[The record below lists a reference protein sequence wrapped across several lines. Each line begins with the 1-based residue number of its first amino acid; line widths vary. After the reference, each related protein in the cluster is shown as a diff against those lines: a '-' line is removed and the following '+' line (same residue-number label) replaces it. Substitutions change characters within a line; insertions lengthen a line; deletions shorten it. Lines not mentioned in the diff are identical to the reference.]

1 MIVGNSA
8 TPGNTPSKGNDDKDA
23 APNNDIGTESKIANT
38 AAIDSSNVHISSPTN
53 TSPNDANPKSLAD
66 YEKSVTDKEN
76 AMINTFS
83 NLIDNNLLPT
93 QQNQQQQQTQQLIH
107 HQIQENNLHSNMKT
121 NGKLLDFDPLSV
133 DDHHQNDI
141 IKAPISNGNGHTL
154 INNLD
159 NKM

>member
-1 MIVGNSA
+1 MIHLAGNSSA
-8 TPGNTPSKGNDDKDA
+8 TPSNTPSKSPSNDENKNSDSNGD
-23 APNNDIGTESKIANT
+23 NGTESKNPT
-38 AAIDSSNVHISSPTN
+38 TDSPIVHIST
-53 TSPNDANPKSLAD
+53 NDADPNLLAD

-76 AMINTFS
+76 AMIHTFS

-93 QQNQQQQQTQQLIH
+93 QQQQQQQQQTPQLIH
-107 HQIQENNLHSNMKT
+107 HQIQDSTLHSNIKT

-141 IKAPISNGNGHTL
+141 IKAPISNGNGH
-154 INNLD
+154 LD

>member
-1 MIVGNSA
+1 MI
-8 TPGNTPSKGNDDKDA
+8 
-23 APNNDIGTESKIANT
+23 
-38 AAIDSSNVHISSPTN
+38 H
-53 TSPNDANPKSLAD
+53 
-66 YEKSVTDKEN
+66 
-76 AMINTFS
+76 TFS

-93 QQNQQQQQTQQLIH
+93 QHQQQQQQQQTQQLIH
-107 HQIQENNLHSNMKT
+107 QQIQENNLHSNMKT

-141 IKAPISNGNGHTL
+141 IIAPISNGNGHAL

>member
-1 MIVGNSA
+1 M
-8 TPGNTPSKGNDDKDA
+8 
-23 APNNDIGTESKIANT
+23 
-38 AAIDSSNVHISSPTN
+38 HISSPTN
-53 TSPNDANPKSLAD
+53 TAANDANPKLLVD
-66 YEKSVTDKEN
+66 YEKTVTDKEN
-76 AMINTFS
+76 AMIHTFS

-93 QQNQQQQQTQQLIH
+93 QHQQQQTQQLIQ

-141 IKAPISNGNGHTL
+141 MKTPISNGNGHTL